1 MIWSGAGYFVFSL
14 FVKPL
19 QADLGWDRST
29 IMASFV
35 FWSMTVGITCIFAGK
50 AVDRH
55 GARRVMLAGAIIT
68 GLGFIS
74 LSLMNTPVHF
84 YISYIVVGAGIA
96 AMGQVP
102 CTAVISNWFEEKR
115 GLALGLTSAGVGLG
129 GLILSPLIGSL
140 IIPLLGWRVAYLSL
154 GLITCIIVIP
164 LTLFV
169 IKSRPGGLNTGSGEG
184 SDAGIREESPN
195 REFSPAS
202 ADPGRQLMSA
212 PLWLISIAF
221 LLSQFSLTGSLQ
233 SQVPH
238 FEDIGLP
245 VAVAATVLGGVG
257 LISSFSKFFFGWLC
271 DIIKVKYAFIL
282 AILFEAGGTFILMSI
297 ASTSHS
303 SVLWLYILI
312 MGMGAGSWLPV
323 MSMFVST
330 HFGLAAY
337 GTLFGVV
344 NFALSVGVAAGPL
357 MAGYIY
363 DVREDYHLAFLI
375 FMCIYLFAAISALLV
390 HKPEHNSSP
399 SF

>member
-1 MIWSGAGYFVFSL
+1 
-14 FVKPL
+14 
-19 QADLGWDRST
+19 
-29 IMASFV
+29 
-35 FWSMTVGITCIFAGK
+35 
-50 AVDRH
+50 
-55 GARRVMLAGAIIT
+55 
-68 GLGFIS
+68 
-74 LSLMNTPVHF
+74 
-84 YISYIVVGAGIA
+84 
-96 AMGQVP
+96 
-102 CTAVISNWFEEKR
+102 
-115 GLALGLTSAGVGLG
+115 
-129 GLILSPLIGSL
+129 
-140 IIPLLGWRVAYLSL
+140 
-154 GLITCIIVIP
+154 
-164 LTLFV
+164 
-169 IKSRPGGLNTGSGEG
+169 
-184 SDAGIREESPN
+184 
-195 REFSPAS
+195 
-202 ADPGRQLMSA
+202 MSA

-390 HKPEHNSSP
+390 RKPEHSVTPSS
-399 SF
+399 

>member
-1 MIWSGAGYFVFSL
+1 MIWSGSGYFAFSL

-19 QADLGWDRST
+19 QADLGWHRST
-29 IMASFV
+29 IMAAFM
-35 FWSMTVGITCIFAGK
+35 FWSMTLGIACIFAGK
-50 AVDRH
+50 AVDQY

-68 GLGFIS
+68 GLGFLS
-74 LSLMNTPVHF
+74 LSLMNTRAHF
-84 YISYIVVGAGIA
+84 YISYIVVGAGTA
-96 AMGQVP
+96 AMGSVP

-115 GLALGLTSAGVGLG
+115 GLALGLTSTGVGLG
-129 GLILSPLIGSL
+129 GLIISPLIGSL

-154 GLITCIIVIP
+154 GLMTCLIVIP
-164 LTLFV
+164 LTIFV
-169 IKSRPGGLNTGSGEG
+169 IKSRPDGSNTGSGE
-184 SDAGIREESPN
+184 SRDAGIKEQRPS
-195 REFSPAS
+195 REFSPAG
-202 ADPGRQLMSA
+202 AGPGRPLMSA

-238 FEDIGLP
+238 FEDVGLP
-245 VAVAATVLGGVG
+245 VAVAANVLGGVG

-282 AILFEAGGTFILMSI
+282 AVLFEAGGTFILMSI
-297 ASTSHS
+297 GPTSHPS
-303 SVLWLYILI
+303 LLWLYILI
-312 MGMGAGSWLPV
+312 MGLGAGSWLPV

-363 DVREDYHLAFLI
+363 DAKENYHLAFLI

-390 HKPEHNSSP
+390 RKP
-399 SF
+399 

>member
-50 AVDRH
+50 AVDRY

-74 LSLMNTPVHF
+74 LSLMNTLVHF

-140 IIPLLGWRVAYLSL
+140 IIPLLGWRIAYLSL
-154 GLITCIIVIP
+154 ALITCFIVIP

-184 SDAGIREESPN
+184 SEAGIREKSPS
-195 REFSPAS
+195 REFSLAS
-202 ADPGRQLMSA
+202 AGSGRQLMSA

-297 ASTSHS
+297 ASTSHPS
-303 SVLWLYILI
+303 ILWLYILI

-363 DVREDYHLAFLI
+363 DVKEDYHLAFLI
-375 FMCIYLFAAISALLV
+375 FMCIYLFAAISGLLV